1 MRRFSVLQDK
11 SSNASLASSTV
22 IMPGS
27 VHSLT
32 PSTEPKAE
40 HVGSMA
46 LAPSNPSTDIDAE
59 SVISLPETT
68 DASAVGH
75 SVDDEDWDQLSYES
89 AVESDDDDDE
99 EPAELLERGG
109 E

>member
-1 MRRFSVLQDK
+1 MLQDK
-11 SSNASLASSTV
+11 SSSASLTNSTV

-32 PSTEPKAE
+32 PSTEPAE
-40 HVGSMA
+40 HMGSMVG

-59 SVISLPETT
+59 SVISLPETA
-68 DASAVGH
+68 DASATGH

-89 AVESDDDDDE
+89 AVESDDDE